1 MQAATDE
8 NGTAVVTTDG
18 DIDGGNA
25 HLLLATL
32 LPLAREHDH
41 VVVDMRKTRTMTSKG
56 LAALLDSCRLL
67 DERGRLTIINASDD
81 VATLLEL
88 TGLSRLAE
96 VRPGGRQRHSRPRT
110 GSEAGR
116 ER

>member
-8 NGTAVVTTDG
+8 TGTAVVTTDG

-25 HLLLATL
+25 HLLLASL

-41 VVVDMRKTRTMTSKG
+41 IVVDMKKTGTITSKG

-67 DERGRLTIINASDD
+67 DGRGRLTVINASDD

-96 VRPGGRQRHSRPRT
+96 VRPGGQQRHSRPRT
-110 GSEAGR
+110 PPEADR